1 MDKKAMRK
9 QMRLNDDE
17 DRVKRLA
24 ALLGAEIEL
33 YRKKSGIDNFCND
46 ELAVLRALY
55 VLRNEIVGEEKFDM
69 LSLSNEL
76 NRVVVMDMLS
86 SDTIKHV
93 HIHNGKEV
101 DMGEA
106 GS

>member
-17 DRVKRLA
+17 DRVKILA
-24 ALLGAEIEL
+24 ALLGAEIKS
-33 YRKKSGIDNFCND
+33 YRKESGIDNFCND

-69 LSLSNEL
+69 LSLSHEL

-93 HIHNGKEV
+93 HIRNGKEV